1 MGYLLTNK
9 TKHRNDSKLSLYQ
22 HLQKLSPVQF
32 KFFYGA
38 FVHYW
43 VKCRYFISK
52 QKLYNLWC
60 ELNRLCH
67 ESDESFP
74 DRYDDFAEMRY
85 FWQVHPYYFIER
97 LPLPI
102 VAQLFAEYIDNRV
115 DILVNIVKTLSESD
129 VYTACA
135 YADKALG
142 IDGAIETI
150 VL

>member
-1 MGYLLTNK
+1 MMCEPEFENSDAKNLYILLNK
-9 TKHRNDSKLSLYQ
+9 FNQT
-22 HLQKLSPVQF
+22 QF
-32 KFFYGA
+32 KNFYII
-38 FVHYW
+38 FVRYW
-43 VKCRYFISK
+43 LTYNFFISK

-102 VAQLFAEYIDNRV
+102 VAQLFAEYVDNRV

-129 VYTACA
+129 VYAACA

-142 IDGAIETI
+142 LDGAIETI

>member
-1 MGYLLTNK
+1 MCEPEFENSDAKNLYILLNK
-9 TKHRNDSKLSLYQ
+9 FNQT
-22 HLQKLSPVQF
+22 QF
-32 KFFYGA
+32 KNFYII
-38 FVHYW
+38 FVHDWLTYNF
-43 VKCRYFISK
+43 FISK

-102 VAQLFAEYIDNRV
+102 VAQLFAEYVDNRV

-142 IDGAIETI
+142 LDGAIETI

>member
-1 MGYLLTNK
+1 MMCEPEFENSDAKNLYILLNK
-9 TKHRNDSKLSLYQ
+9 FNQT
-22 HLQKLSPVQF
+22 QF
-32 KFFYGA
+32 KNFYII
-38 FVHYW
+38 FVRYW
-43 VKCRYFISK
+43 LTYNFFISE

-67 ESDESFP
+67 ESDESFT

-129 VYTACA
+129 VYTTCA

-142 IDGAIETI
+142 LDGAIETI

>member
-1 MGYLLTNK
+1 MMCEPEFENSDAKNLYILLNK
-9 TKHRNDSKLSLYQ
+9 FNQT
-22 HLQKLSPVQF
+22 QF
-32 KFFYGA
+32 KNFYII
-38 FVHYW
+38 FVRYW
-43 VKCRYFISK
+43 LTYNFFISK

-129 VYTACA
+129 VYTTCA

-142 IDGAIETI
+142 LDGAIETI

>member
-1 MGYLLTNK
+1 MCEPEFENSDAKNLYILLNK
-9 TKHRNDSKLSLYQ
+9 FNQT
-22 HLQKLSPVQF
+22 QF
-32 KFFYGA
+32 KNFYII
-38 FVHYW
+38 FVRYW
-43 VKCRYFISK
+43 LTYNFFISK

-129 VYTACA
+129 VYTTCA

-142 IDGAIETI
+142 LDGAIETI

>member
-1 MGYLLTNK
+1 MMCEPEFENSDAKNLYILLNK
-9 TKHRNDSKLSLYQ
+9 FNQT
-22 HLQKLSPVQF
+22 QF
-32 KFFYGA
+32 KNFYII
-38 FVHYW
+38 FVRYW
-43 VKCRYFISK
+43 LTYNFFISK

-115 DILVNIVKTLSESD
+115 DILVNIVKTLFESD

>member
-1 MGYLLTNK
+1 MCEPEFENSDAKNLYILLNK
-9 TKHRNDSKLSLYQ
+9 FNQT
-22 HLQKLSPVQF
+22 QF
-32 KFFYGA
+32 KNFYII
-38 FVHYW
+38 FVRYW
-43 VKCRYFISK
+43 LTYNFFISK

-102 VAQLFAEYIDNRV
+102 VAQLFAEYVDNRV

-129 VYTACA
+129 VYAACA

-142 IDGAIETI
+142 LDGAIETI

>member
-1 MGYLLTNK
+1 MCEPEFENSDAKNLYILLNK
-9 TKHRNDSKLSLYQ
+9 FNQT
-22 HLQKLSPVQF
+22 QF
-32 KFFYGA
+32 KNFYII
-38 FVHYW
+38 FVRYW
-43 VKCRYFISK
+43 LTYNFFISE

-129 VYTACA
+129 VYTTCA

-142 IDGAIETI
+142 LDGAIETI